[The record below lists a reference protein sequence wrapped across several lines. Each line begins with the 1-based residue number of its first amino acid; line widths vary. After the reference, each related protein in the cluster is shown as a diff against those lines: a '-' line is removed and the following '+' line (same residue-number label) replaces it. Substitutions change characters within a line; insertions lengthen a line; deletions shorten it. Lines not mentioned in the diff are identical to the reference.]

1 MSRPRILVVDD
12 DPFIRRP
19 LQYLLER
26 NGYEAAIAADG
37 IECLE
42 KIETFLPDLVCM
54 DVMMPRQDGFATIEA
69 IRRGENDRRLPII
82 LLSAKG
88 QDADRDRGL
97 ALGADDYMSKPYSPV
112 ELLARIR
119 SALTR
124 AANELTRVGD
134 PVAPGERRNGGGVSN
149 V

>member
-1 MSRPRILVVDD
+1 MSRPRVLVVDD

-19 LQYLLER
+19 LQYLLQQS
-26 NGYEAAIAADG
+26 GYETALGVDG

-42 KIETFLPDLVCM
+42 KLDEFEPDLICM
-54 DVMMPRQDGFATIEA
+54 DVMMPRQDGFTTLEA
-69 IRRGENDRRLPII
+69 IRARPGGRRLPVI

-88 QDADRDRGL
+88 QDADRERGL
-97 ALGADDYMSKPYSPV
+97 ALGADDFISKPYSPV

-124 AANELTRVGD
+124 AAESHPRVAD
-134 PVAPGERRNGGGVSN
+134 PVVPGERRH
-149 V
+149 